1 MKTNNFLWATLA
13 TAILTLTGCSSDDNE
28 LTVPQPQD
36 KTALLELRLIGNG
49 INTKATGDDLP
60 TQAEENTVKHFT
72 VAIFNSDNT
81 VNTLHTVTENTASA
95 TTISCTPA
103 TDCTGIVVA
112 NAPSD
117 SYFTG
122 VLNKDDFL
130 KKAIALADAQ
140 TKDCL
145 PMSGAVKDGSGNT
158 TFTLSAGSNTG
169 MTAQLLR
176 LVARVSISSIKTAFD
191 PNGQYA
197 AASYELKNIFVR
209 NAMQEAVPGTGGYST
224 TKMGT
229 PAYLTG
235 DYDKSSGTVAYLANS
250 VTPPVD
256 VSTEHKTDY
265 WFYILPN
272 EETTHT
278 ALVLE
283 GTFKK
288 NASDAGST
296 IYYPIIVN
304 KNQAGTNITGTAGTG
319 TSNITRNNT
328 YAIKATIKN
337 IGTTDPMGDITPTSL
352 ELTVNVATWAL
363 NITQDVTFD

>member
-1 MKTNNFLWATLA
+1 
-13 TAILTLTGCSSDDNE
+13 
-28 LTVPQPQD
+28 
-36 KTALLELRLIGNG
+36 
-49 INTKATGDDLP
+49 
-60 TQAEENTVKHFT
+60 
-72 VAIFNSDNT
+72 
-81 VNTLHTVTENTASA
+81 
-95 TTISCTPA
+95 
-103 TDCTGIVVA
+103 
-112 NAPSD
+112 
-117 SYFTG
+117 
-122 VLNKDDFL
+122 
-130 KKAIALADAQ
+130 
-140 TKDCL
+140 
-145 PMSGAVKDGSGNT
+145 MSGNIKDKNGNA
-158 TFTLSAGSNTG
+158 TFTLSAGDNEG
-169 MTAQLLR
+169 ITAQLSR
-176 LVARVSISSIKTAFD
+176 LVARVSISSIKTDFD
-191 PNGQYA
+191 PKGQYS

-209 NAMQEAVPGTGGYST
+209 NAIKEVIPGTGEYST
-224 TKMGT
+224 TKMGA
-229 PAYLTG
+229 PAYLSG
-235 DYDKSSGTVAYLANS
+235 NYDSSSGTADYLANTIS
-250 VTPPVD
+250 PAVD
-256 VSTEHKTDY
+256 VKNEHQTNY
-265 WFYILPN
+265 WFYVLPN

>member
-1 MKTNNFLWATLA
+1 
-13 TAILTLTGCSSDDNE
+13 
-28 LTVPQPQD
+28 
-36 KTALLELRLIGNG
+36 
-49 INTKATGDDLP
+49 
-60 TQAEENTVKHFT
+60 
-72 VAIFNSDNT
+72 
-81 VNTLHTVTENTASA
+81 
-95 TTISCTPA
+95 
-103 TDCTGIVVA
+103 
-112 NAPSD
+112 
-117 SYFTG
+117 
-122 VLNKDDFL
+122 
-130 KKAIALADAQ
+130 
-140 TKDCL
+140 
-145 PMSGAVKDGSGNT
+145 MS
-158 TFTLSAGSNTG
+158 
-169 MTAQLLR
+169 
-176 LVARVSISSIKTAFD
+176 
-191 PNGQYA
+191 
-197 AASYELKNIFVR
+197 
-209 NAMQEAVPGTGGYST
+209 
-224 TKMGT
+224 T

-235 DYDKSSGTVAYLANS
+235 NYDKSTGTVAYLANS

-256 VSTEHKTDY
+256 VSVEHKTNY

>member
-122 VLNKDDFL
+122 VLSKDDFL
-130 KKAIALADAQ
+130 KKTIALADAQ

-145 PMSGAVKDGSGNT
+145 PMSGNIKDKNGNA
-158 TFTLSAGSNTG
+158 TFTLSAGDNDG
-169 MTAQLLR
+169 ITAQLSR
-176 LVARVSISSIKTAFD
+176 LVARISISSIKTEFD
-191 PNGQYA
+191 PKGQYSA
-197 AASYELKNIFVR
+197 ATYELKNIFVR
-209 NAMQEAVPGTGGYST
+209 NAIKEVVPGTGEYST
-224 TKMGT
+224 TKMGI
-229 PAYLTG
+229 PAYLSG
-235 DYDKSSGTVAYLANS
+235 NYDSSNGTADYLANAIS
-250 VTPPVD
+250 PATD
-256 VSTEHKTDY
+256 VKTEHQANY
-265 WFYILPN
+265 WFYVLPN
-272 EETTHT
+272 DLRLWQIDDLIALHDRIMFIQETMVCRYDKVPDVRIVGQ
-278 ALVLE
+278 AADFLVQFFHSLL
-283 GTFKK
+283 
-288 NASDAGST
+288 AGRKHFVFRAGL
-296 IYYPIIVN
+296 IAAGIDLVVVN
-304 KNQAGTNITGTAGTG
+304 IHQRLA
-319 TSNITRNNT
+319 
-328 YAIKATIKN
+328 
-337 IGTTDPMGDITPTSL
+337 
-352 ELTVNVATWAL
+352 
-363 NITQDVTFD
+363 